1 MTIKLKF
8 SHQQFQDDAVNSV
21 CSVFT
26 GQQFGSFTFT
36 RKDTTDLFRDAWG
49 NHTIDLTHSQLL
61 ANIRHIQLMNS
72 LRPSESLEGEGCN
85 LTIEME
91 TGTGKT
97 YTYIK
102 TIYELNRLYGWSK
115 FMVVVPSIA
124 IREGVYKTFQIT
136 ENHFMWDYD
145 NKADYFIYNSSNL
158 PRIKSFV
165 SEESLQVMIINAQA
179 FNSRDNDS
187 RRIRMVI
194 DQFGASRPIE
204 DIAAVHPI
212 MIIDEPQSVEGA
224 RTRESMKD
232 FAPLFTLRYSATPR
246 DRYNVVYRLDAVDAY
261 NMKLVKRISVTG
273 IQVNNAQA
281 TGGYVYLKGIVKSDE
296 DPQALIEFDH
306 RTKDGIKR
314 VTRKVREGADLFG
327 LSGGLAEYRNNFVV
341 KTVDGLNGTL
351 SFLNGIALAEGQICG
366 SNEEDQ
372 KRRIQIRET
381 IDSHLKKEQQ
391 LYRKGIKVLSLFFID
406 EVAKYRLYNS
416 DGQAI
421 NGTYAQ
427 IFEEE
432 YRDAVRNL
440 QLEAGSEGYAEYLK
454 GITAAKTHAGYF
466 SVDKHNRMTDNV
478 KKDGTTDDVSA
489 YDLIMK
495 DKERLLSLDEPV
507 RFIFSHSALREGWDN
522 PNVFQICT
530 LRNTQ
535 GEIRRRQEVGRGLRL
550 CVNQEGERVDGEHVN
565 ELTVIAN
572 ESYAEFAAGLQQ
584 EIADSLSYR
593 PKKVTSELFTSVGL
607 KLSDYEQLIKKD
619 YISDGNLTER
629 YYSDKK
635 DGTLDLPPEVMSVL
649 DSVFTPESVKIS
661 DTRKQGAKITLHR
674 EKLEL
679 PEFVALWDRIKHRS
693 VYSAKFADS
702 ELIARAVIAINDG
715 LNVAQSTFMIVRGK
729 LESTASRDALAA
741 GQAFTRTNTRPQAM
755 QSESGRVSFDLAGS
769 LSGITGLTREL
780 VVKILKGI
788 APAKLSMFTVN
799 PEMFI
804 AQSARIIDESKG
816 IIVAEHISYNVLDES
831 YDTEIFTDAEGS
843 CDAERLTRELTRS
856 LYDRVPCDSKTE
868 QTFAESLDSAEDVSL
883 FVKLPGGYKIDTPV
897 GSYNPDWAIAFAQGS
912 VKHVYLIAETKGST
926 SQLQLKPIE
935 QIKAACARKH
945 FATVSG
951 GSVSYEVVDDYASL
965 MNSAKR

>member
-1 MTIKLKF
+1 M
-8 SHQQFQDDAVNSV
+8 
-21 CSVFT
+21 
-26 GQQFGSFTFT
+26 
-36 RKDTTDLFRDAWG
+36 
-49 NHTIDLTHSQLL
+49 
-61 ANIRHIQLMNS
+61 
-72 LRPSESLEGEGCN
+72 
-85 LTIEME
+85 
-91 TGTGKT
+91 
-97 YTYIK
+97 
-102 TIYELNRLYGWSK
+102 
-115 FMVVVPSIA
+115 
-124 IREGVYKTFQIT
+124 
-136 ENHFMWDYD
+136 
-145 NKADYFIYNSSNL
+145 
-158 PRIKSFV
+158 
-165 SEESLQVMIINAQA
+165 
-179 FNSRDNDS
+179 
-187 RRIRMVI
+187 
-194 DQFGASRPIE
+194 
-204 DIAAVHPI
+204 
-212 MIIDEPQSVEGA
+212 
-224 RTRESMKD
+224 
-232 FAPLFTLRYSATPR
+232 
-246 DRYNVVYRLDAVDAY
+246 
-261 NMKLVKRISVTG
+261 
-273 IQVNNAQA
+273 
-281 TGGYVYLKGIVKSDE
+281 
-296 DPQALIEFDH
+296 
-306 RTKDGIKR
+306 
-314 VTRKVREGADLFG
+314 
-327 LSGGLAEYRNNFVV
+327 
-341 KTVDGLNGTL
+341 
-351 SFLNGIALAEGQICG
+351 
-366 SNEEDQ
+366 
-372 KRRIQIRET
+372 
-381 IDSHLKKEQQ
+381 
-391 LYRKGIKVLSLFFID
+391 LSLFFID

-421 NGTYAQ
+421 NGTYAR

-440 QLEAGSEGYAEYLK
+440 QLEAGSENYAEYLK
-454 GITAAKTHAGYF
+454 GITAEKIHAGYF
-466 SVDKHNRMTDNV
+466 SVDKHNRMTEGKLNRE
-478 KKDGTTDDVSA
+478 GLIDDVSA

-550 CVNQEGERVDGEHVN
+550 CVNQEGERVDGEYVN

-593 PKKVTSELFTSVGL
+593 PKKVTSELFTSAGL
-607 KLSDYEQLIKKD
+607 PLSEYEQLIKKD
-619 YISDGNLTER
+619 YISDGNLTEK
-629 YYSDKK
+629 YYSDKQ
-635 DGTLDLPPEVMSVL
+635 DGTLDFPPEVMSVL
-649 DSVFTPESVKIS
+649 DSVFTPESVKIV
-661 DTRKQGAKITLHR
+661 DTRRQSAQITLDR
-674 EKLEL
+674 RKLEL
-679 PEFVALWDRIKHRS
+679 PEFVALWDKIKHRS

-729 LESTASRDALAA
+729 LDSIASRDVLAA
-741 GQAFTRTNTRPQAM
+741 GQAFTRTNTRLQAVE
-755 QSESGRVSFDLAGS
+755 SEGGRVSFDLAGS

-788 APAKLSMFTVN
+788 DREKLAMFTVN

-831 YDTEIFTDAEGS
+831 FGTEIFTDAEGS

-935 QIKAACARKH
+935 LIKAACARKH

-951 GSVSYEVVDDYASL
+951 GSVSYEVVDDYAAL
-965 MNSAKR
+965 MASAKR